1 MVIFGEDGYNLHL
14 QFTPELANDWKNAMF
29 AGMMSSS
36 ELSTG
41 NYQYLLQRVLDSMNE
56 SQLVSKMWLVEELSN
71 LNVKPVNISLLAGWF
86 AQYIVP
92 LLYDNIESIEWIE
105 NFEMDRDIKQVA
117 YKFNTRYKKDNKYKI
132 SIRNVMFGN
141 LISLSSPTFDTVI
154 NCSCEH
160 MYPMSKFKELKNTGV
175 NDDALYILQSS
186 NDTQYD
192 DHINCVND
200 ADELA
205 DQANLAEILYA
216 GERLLP
222 NGMTRFMVIG
232 R

>member
-1 MVIFGEDGYNLHL
+1 MEYLKY
-14 QFTPELANDWKNAMF
+14 TPEVARDWKNAIN
-29 AGMMSSS
+29 SS
-36 ELSTG
+36 EG
-41 NYQYLLQRVLDSMNE
+41 YLRKRVLDSMNE

-92 LLYDNIESIEWIE
+92 LLYDNFESIEWIE
-105 NFEMDRDIKQVA
+105 NFEMDRDVKSLA
-117 YKFNTRYKKDNKYKI
+117 YKFNTRYKKEDKYKV
-132 SIRNVMFGN
+132 SIKNVMFGN

-160 MYPMSKFKELKNTGV
+160 MYPMSKFRELKNTGV
-175 NDDALYILQSS
+175 DDNALYILQSS

-192 DHINCVND
+192 DHINCVDD

-205 DQANLAEILYA
+205 DQANLVDILYA
-216 GERLLP
+216 GEKLLP

>member
-1 MVIFGEDGYNLHL
+1 MEYLKY
-14 QFTPELANDWKNAMF
+14 TPEMARDWKNAIN
-29 AGMMSSS
+29 AS
-36 ELSTG
+36 EG
-41 NYQYLLQRVLDSMNE
+41 YLRKRVADSMNE

-105 NFEMDRDIKQVA
+105 NFEMDRDIKRVA
-117 YKFNTRYKKDNKYKI
+117 YKFNTRYKKEDKYKV

-160 MYPMSKFKELKNTGV
+160 MYPMSKFKKLKNTGV
-175 NDDALYILQSS
+175 DDNALYILQSS

-192 DHINCVND
+192 DHINCVNG

-205 DQANLAEILYA
+205 DQANLIDVLYA
-216 GERLLP
+216 GEKLLP

>member
-1 MVIFGEDGYNLHL
+1 MEYLKY
-14 QFTPELANDWKNAMF
+14 TPEMAKDWKNAIN
-29 AGMMSSS
+29 AS
-36 ELSTG
+36 EG
-41 NYQYLLQRVLDSMNE
+41 YLRKRVADSMNE
-56 SQLVSKMWLVEELSN
+56 SQLVSKLWLVEELSN

-92 LLYDNIESIEWIE
+92 LLYDNFESIEWIE
-105 NFEMDRDIKQVA
+105 NFEMDRDIKRVA
-117 YKFNTRYKKDNKYKI
+117 YKFNTRYKKEDKYKV

-160 MYPMSKFKELKNTGV
+160 MYPMSKFKKLKNTGV
-175 NDDALYILQSS
+175 DDNALYILQSS

-205 DQANLAEILYA
+205 DQANLIDILYA
-216 GERLLP
+216 GEKLLP

>member
-1 MVIFGEDGYNLHL
+1 M
-14 QFTPELANDWKNAMF
+14 ARDWKNAIN
-29 AGMMSSS
+29 AS
-36 ELSTG
+36 EG
-41 NYQYLLQRVLDSMNE
+41 YLRKRVADSMNE

-92 LLYDNIESIEWIE
+92 LLYDNFESIEWIE
-105 NFEMDRDIKQVA
+105 NFEMDRDIKRVA
-117 YKFNTRYKKDNKYKI
+117 YKFNTRYKKEDKYKV

-160 MYPMSKFKELKNTGV
+160 MYPMSKFKKLKNTGV
-175 NDDALYILQSS
+175 DDNALYILQSS

-205 DQANLAEILYA
+205 DQANLIDILYA
-216 GERLLP
+216 GEKLLP

>member
-1 MVIFGEDGYNLHL
+1 MEYLKY
-14 QFTPELANDWKNAMF
+14 TPEMAKDWKNAIN
-29 AGMMSSS
+29 AS
-36 ELSTG
+36 EG
-41 NYQYLLQRVLDSMNE
+41 YLRKRVLDSMNE

-160 MYPMSKFKELKNTGV
+160 MYPMSKFKKLKNTGV

-192 DHINCVND
+192 DHINCVDD

>member
-1 MVIFGEDGYNLHL
+1 MEYLKY
-14 QFTPELANDWKNAMF
+14 TPEMAKDWKNAIN
-29 AGMMSSS
+29 AS
-36 ELSTG
+36 EG
-41 NYQYLLQRVLDSMNE
+41 YLRKRVLDSMNE

-192 DHINCVND
+192 DHINCVKS

-205 DQANLAEILYA
+205 EQAKLVEIMYA

>member
-1 MVIFGEDGYNLHL
+1 MEYLKY
-14 QFTPELANDWKNAMF
+14 TPEVARDWKNAIN
-29 AGMMSSS
+29 SS
-36 ELSTG
+36 EG
-41 NYQYLLQRVLDSMNE
+41 YLRKRVLDSMNE

-92 LLYDNIESIEWIE
+92 LLYDNFESIEWIE
-105 NFEMDRDIKQVA
+105 NFEMDRDIKSLA
-117 YKFNTRYKKDNKYKI
+117 YKFNTRYKKEDKYKV
-132 SIRNVMFGN
+132 SIKNVMFSN

>member
-1 MVIFGEDGYNLHL
+1 MEYLKY
-14 QFTPELANDWKNAMF
+14 TPEVARDWKNAIN
-29 AGMMSSS
+29 SS
-36 ELSTG
+36 EG
-41 NYQYLLQRVLDSMNE
+41 YLRKRVLDSMNE

-92 LLYDNIESIEWIE
+92 LLYDNFESIEWIE
-105 NFEMDRDIKQVA
+105 NFEMDRDIKSLA
-117 YKFNTRYKKDNKYKI
+117 YKFNTRYKKEDKYKV

-175 NDDALYILQSS
+175 SDDALYILQSS

-216 GERLLP
+216 GEKLLP

>member
-1 MVIFGEDGYNLHL
+1 MEYLKY
-14 QFTPELANDWKNAMF
+14 TPEMAKDWKNAIN
-29 AGMMSSS
+29 AS
-36 ELSTG
+36 EG
-41 NYQYLLQRVLDSMNE
+41 YLRKRVADSMNE
-56 SQLVSKMWLVEELSN
+56 SQLVSKLWLVEELSN

>member
-1 MVIFGEDGYNLHL
+1 MEYLKY
-14 QFTPELANDWKNAMF
+14 TPEMAKDWKNAIN
-29 AGMMSSS
+29 AS
-36 ELSTG
+36 EG
-41 NYQYLLQRVLDSMNE
+41 YLRKRVADSMNE
-56 SQLVSKMWLVEELSN
+56 SQLVSKLWLVEELSN

-92 LLYDNIESIEWIE
+92 LLYDNIKSIEWIE
-105 NFEMDRDIKQVA
+105 NFEMDRDIKRVA
-117 YKFNTRYKKDNKYKI
+117 YKLNTRYKKEDKYKV
-132 SIRNVMFGN
+132 SIKNVMFGN

-160 MYPMSKFKELKNTGV
+160 MYPMSKFKKLKNTGV
-175 NDDALYILQSS
+175 DDNALYILQSS

-205 DQANLAEILYA
+205 DQANLIDVLYA
-216 GERLLP
+216 GEKLLP

>member
-1 MVIFGEDGYNLHL
+1 MEYLKY
-14 QFTPELANDWKNAMF
+14 TPEMAKDWKNAIN
-29 AGMMSSS
+29 AS
-36 ELSTG
+36 EG
-41 NYQYLLQRVLDSMNE
+41 YLRKRVADSMNE

-92 LLYDNIESIEWIE
+92 LLYDNFESIEWIE
-105 NFEMDRDIKQVA
+105 NFEMDRDIKNLA
-117 YKFNTRYKKDNKYKI
+117 YKFNTRYKKEDKYKV

-216 GERLLP
+216 GEKLLP

>member
-1 MVIFGEDGYNLHL
+1 MEYLKY
-14 QFTPELANDWKNAMF
+14 TPEMAKDWKNAINY
-29 AGMMSSS
+29 S
-36 ELSTG
+36 EG
-41 NYQYLLQRVLDSMNE
+41 YLRKRVLDSMNE

-92 LLYDNIESIEWIE
+92 LLYDNFESIEWIE
-105 NFEMDRDIKQVA
+105 NFEMDRDVKSLA
-117 YKFNTRYKKDNKYKI
+117 YKFNTRYKKEDKYKV
-132 SIRNVMFGN
+132 SIKNVMFGN

-160 MYPMSKFKELKNTGV
+160 MYPMSKFKELKHTGV
-175 NDDALYILQSS
+175 DDNALYILQSS
-186 NDTQYD
+186 NDTHYD
-192 DHINCVND
+192 DHINCVDD

-205 DQANLAEILYA
+205 DQANLVDILYV
-216 GERLLP
+216 GEKLLP

>member
-1 MVIFGEDGYNLHL
+1 MEYLKY
-14 QFTPELANDWKNAMF
+14 TPEMAKDWKNAIN
-29 AGMMSSS
+29 AS
-36 ELSTG
+36 EG
-41 NYQYLLQRVLDSMNE
+41 YLRKRVLDSMNE

-105 NFEMDRDIKQVA
+105 NFEMDRDIKRVA
-117 YKFNTRYKKDNKYKI
+117 YKFNTRYKKDDKYKV

-160 MYPMSKFKELKNTGV
+160 MYPMSKFKKLKNTGV
-175 NDDALYILQSS
+175 DDNALYILQSS

-192 DHINCVND
+192 DHINCVDD

-205 DQANLAEILYA
+205 DQANLVDILYV
-216 GERLLP
+216 GEKLLP

>member
-1 MVIFGEDGYNLHL
+1 MEYLKY
-14 QFTPELANDWKNAMF
+14 TPEMARDWKNAIN
-29 AGMMSSS
+29 AS
-36 ELSTG
+36 EG
-41 NYQYLLQRVLDSMNE
+41 YLRKRVLDSMNE
-56 SQLVSKMWLVEELSN
+56 SQLVSKLWLVEELSN

-92 LLYDNIESIEWIE
+92 LLYDNFESIEWIE
-105 NFEMDRDIKQVA
+105 NFEMDRDIKSLA
-117 YKFNTRYKKDNKYKI
+117 YKFNTRYKKEDKYKVT
-132 SIRNVMFGN
+132 IRNVMFGN

-175 NDDALYILQSS
+175 SDDALYILQSS

-216 GERLLP
+216 GEKLLP

>member
-1 MVIFGEDGYNLHL
+1 MEYLKY
-14 QFTPELANDWKNAMF
+14 TPEVARDWKNAIN
-29 AGMMSSS
+29 SS
-36 ELSTG
+36 EG
-41 NYQYLLQRVLDSMNE
+41 YLRKRVLDSMNE

-92 LLYDNIESIEWIE
+92 LLYDNFESIEWIE
-105 NFEMDRDIKQVA
+105 NFEMDRDVKSLA
-117 YKFNTRYKKDNKYKI
+117 YKFNTRYKKEDKYKV
-132 SIRNVMFGN
+132 SIKNVMFGN

-160 MYPMSKFKELKNTGV
+160 MYPMSKFRKLKNTGV
-175 NDDALYILQSS
+175 DDNALYILQSS

-205 DQANLAEILYA
+205 DQANLVDILYA
-216 GERLLP
+216 GEKLLP

>member
-1 MVIFGEDGYNLHL
+1 MEYLKY
-14 QFTPELANDWKNAMF
+14 TPEMARDWKNAIN
-29 AGMMSSS
+29 AS
-36 ELSTG
+36 EG
-41 NYQYLLQRVLDSMNE
+41 YLIKRVEDSMNE
-56 SQLVSKMWLVEELSN
+56 SQLVSKLWLVEELSN

-92 LLYDNIESIEWIE
+92 LLYDNFESIEWIE
-105 NFEMDRDIKQVA
+105 NFEMDRDIKRVA
-117 YKFNTRYKKDNKYKI
+117 YKFNSRYKKDDKYKV
-132 SIRNVMFGN
+132 SIKNVMFGN

-160 MYPMSKFKELKNTGV
+160 MYPMSKFRELKNTGV
-175 NDDALYILQSS
+175 DDNTLYILQSS
-186 NDTQYD
+186 TDTQYD
-192 DHINCVND
+192 DHINCVDD

-205 DQANLAEILYA
+205 DQANLVDTLYV
-216 GERLLP
+216 GEKLLP

>member
-1 MVIFGEDGYNLHL
+1 MEYLKY
-14 QFTPELANDWKNAMF
+14 TPDMAKDWKNAIN
-29 AGMMSSS
+29 AS
-36 ELSTG
+36 EG
-41 NYQYLLQRVLDSMNE
+41 YLRKRVADSMNE

-216 GERLLP
+216 GEKLLP

>member
-1 MVIFGEDGYNLHL
+1 MEYLKY
-14 QFTPELANDWKNAMF
+14 TPEMAKDWKNAIN
-29 AGMMSSS
+29 AS
-36 ELSTG
+36 EG
-41 NYQYLLQRVLDSMNE
+41 YLRKRVADSMNE
-56 SQLVSKMWLVEELSN
+56 SQLVSKLWLVEELSN

-105 NFEMDRDIKQVA
+105 NFEMDRDIKRVA
-117 YKFNTRYKKDNKYKI
+117 YKFNTRYKKEDKYKV
-132 SIRNVMFGN
+132 SIKNVMFGN

-160 MYPMSKFKELKNTGV
+160 MYPMSKFKKLKNTGV
-175 NDDALYILQSS
+175 DDNALYILQSS

-205 DQANLAEILYA
+205 DQANLIDILYA
-216 GERLLP
+216 GEKLLP

>member
-1 MVIFGEDGYNLHL
+1 MEYLKY
-14 QFTPELANDWKNAMF
+14 TPEMAKDWKNAIN
-29 AGMMSSS
+29 AS
-36 ELSTG
+36 EG
-41 NYQYLLQRVLDSMNE
+41 YLRKRVADSMNE
-56 SQLVSKMWLVEELSN
+56 SQLVSKLWLVEELSN

-92 LLYDNIESIEWIE
+92 LLYDNIKSIEWIE
-105 NFEMDRDIKQVA
+105 NFEMDRDIKRVA
-117 YKFNTRYKKDNKYKI
+117 YKFNTRYKKEDKYKV
-132 SIRNVMFGN
+132 SIKNVMFGN

-160 MYPMSKFKELKNTGV
+160 MYPMSKFRELKNTGV
-175 NDDALYILQSS
+175 DDNALYILQSS

-205 DQANLAEILYA
+205 DQANLIDILYA
-216 GERLLP
+216 GEKLLP

>member
-1 MVIFGEDGYNLHL
+1 MEYLKY
-14 QFTPELANDWKNAMF
+14 TPEVARDWKNAIN
-29 AGMMSSS
+29 SS
-36 ELSTG
+36 EG
-41 NYQYLLQRVLDSMNE
+41 YLRKRVLDSMNE

-92 LLYDNIESIEWIE
+92 LLYDNFESIEWIE
-105 NFEMDRDIKQVA
+105 NFEMDRDIKSLA
-117 YKFNTRYKKDNKYKI
+117 YKFNTRYKKEDKYKV

-216 GERLLP
+216 GEKLLP

>member
-1 MVIFGEDGYNLHL
+1 MEYLKY
-14 QFTPELANDWKNAMF
+14 TPEMAKDWKNAIN
-29 AGMMSSS
+29 AS
-36 ELSTG
+36 EG
-41 NYQYLLQRVLDSMNE
+41 YLRKRVLDSMNE
-56 SQLVSKMWLVEELSN
+56 SQLVSKLWLVEELSN

-92 LLYDNIESIEWIE
+92 LLYDNFESIEWVE
-105 NFEMDRDIKQVA
+105 NFEMDRDIKNLA
-117 YKFNTRYKKDNKYKI
+117 YKFNTRYKKEDKYKV
-132 SIRNVMFGN
+132 SIRNVMFSN

-175 NDDALYILQSS
+175 SDDALYILQSS

-216 GERLLP
+216 GEKLLP

>member
-1 MVIFGEDGYNLHL
+1 MEYLKY
-14 QFTPELANDWKNAMF
+14 TPEMAKDWKNAIN
-29 AGMMSSS
+29 AS
-36 ELSTG
+36 EG
-41 NYQYLLQRVLDSMNE
+41 YLRKRVADSMNE
-56 SQLVSKMWLVEELSN
+56 SQLVSKLWLVEELSN

-160 MYPMSKFKELKNTGV
+160 MYPMSKFKKLKNTGV

>member
-1 MVIFGEDGYNLHL
+1 M
-14 QFTPELANDWKNAMF
+14 ARDWKNAIN
-29 AGMMSSS
+29 AS
-36 ELSTG
+36 EG
-41 NYQYLLQRVLDSMNE
+41 YLRKRVADSMNE
-56 SQLVSKMWLVEELSN
+56 SQLVSKLWLVEELSN

-92 LLYDNIESIEWIE
+92 LLYDNIESVEWIE
-105 NFEMDRDIKQVA
+105 NFEMDRDIKRVA
-117 YKFNTRYKKDNKYKI
+117 YKFNTRYKKEDKYKV
-132 SIRNVMFGN
+132 SIKNVMFGN

-160 MYPMSKFKELKNTGV
+160 MYPMSKFRKLKNTGV
-175 NDDALYILQSS
+175 DDNALYILQSS

-205 DQANLAEILYA
+205 DQANLIDILYA
-216 GERLLP
+216 GKKLLP

>member
-1 MVIFGEDGYNLHL
+1 MEYLKY
-14 QFTPELANDWKNAMF
+14 TPEMAKDWKNAIN
-29 AGMMSSS
+29 AS
-36 ELSTG
+36 EG
-41 NYQYLLQRVLDSMNE
+41 YLRKRVADSMNE
-56 SQLVSKMWLVEELSN
+56 SQLVSKLWLVEELSN

-92 LLYDNIESIEWIE
+92 LLYDNIESVEWIE
-105 NFEMDRDIKQVA
+105 NFEMDRDIKRVA
-117 YKFNTRYKKDNKYKI
+117 YKFNTRYKKEDKYKV
-132 SIRNVMFGN
+132 SIKNVMFGN

-160 MYPMSKFKELKNTGV
+160 MYPMSKFKKLKNTGV
-175 NDDALYILQSS
+175 DDNALYILQSS

-205 DQANLAEILYA
+205 DQANLIDILYA
-216 GERLLP
+216 GEKLLP

>member
-1 MVIFGEDGYNLHL
+1 M
-14 QFTPELANDWKNAMF
+14 AKDWKNAIN
-29 AGMMSSS
+29 AS
-36 ELSTG
+36 EG
-41 NYQYLLQRVLDSMNE
+41 YLRKRVADSMNE
-56 SQLVSKMWLVEELSN
+56 SQLVSKLWLVEELSN

-92 LLYDNIESIEWIE
+92 LLYDNFESIEWIE
-105 NFEMDRDIKQVA
+105 NFEMDRDIKRVA
-117 YKFNTRYKKDNKYKI
+117 YKFNTRYKKDDKYKV

-160 MYPMSKFKELKNTGV
+160 MYPMSKFRELKNTGV
-175 NDDALYILQSS
+175 DDNALYVLQSS
-186 NDTQYD
+186 NDTQHD

-205 DQANLAEILYA
+205 EQANLIDVMYA
-216 GERLLP
+216 GKKLLP
-222 NGMTRFMVIG
+222 NGMIRFMVIG

>member
-1 MVIFGEDGYNLHL
+1 MEYLKY
-14 QFTPELANDWKNAMF
+14 TPEMAKDWKNAIN
-29 AGMMSSS
+29 AS
-36 ELSTG
+36 EG
-41 NYQYLLQRVLDSMNE
+41 YLRKRVADSMNE

-71 LNVKPVNISLLAGWF
+71 LNMKPVNISLLAGWF

-105 NFEMDRDIKQVA
+105 NFEMDRDIKRVT
-117 YKFNTRYKKDNKYKI
+117 YKFNTRYKKEDKYKV
-132 SIRNVMFGN
+132 SIKNVMFGN

-160 MYPMSKFKELKNTGV
+160 MYPMSKFRELKNTGV
-175 NDDALYILQSS
+175 DDNALYILQSS

-205 DQANLAEILYA
+205 DQANLIDILYA
-216 GERLLP
+216 GEKLLP

>member
-1 MVIFGEDGYNLHL
+1 MEYLKY
-14 QFTPELANDWKNAMF
+14 TPEMAKDWKNAIN
-29 AGMMSSS
+29 AS
-36 ELSTG
+36 EG
-41 NYQYLLQRVLDSMNE
+41 YLRKRVLDSMNE

-92 LLYDNIESIEWIE
+92 LLYDNFESIEWIE
-105 NFEMDRDIKQVA
+105 NFEMDRDIKSLA
-117 YKFNTRYKKDNKYKI
+117 YKFNTRYKKEDKYKV
-132 SIRNVMFGN
+132 SIKNVMFSN

-160 MYPMSKFKELKNTGV
+160 MYPMYKFKELENTGV
-175 NDDALYILQSS
+175 NDNPLYILQSS

-216 GERLLP
+216 GEKLLP